1 MISRRVF
8 LAGSAALAVALPVFA
23 QQPAS
28 RPTGGA
34 GGRIIRVTTLKP
46 DGPGSITEA
55 IKATG
60 ARIVVF
66 EVGGVI
72 DLGRST
78 LRITR
83 GDLTIAGET
92 APSPGI
98 TLIKGGIEIGQD
110 CRNVVIT
117 HIAVRPGEAGAGKTS
132 GWECDG
138 IYAYGASNILIRNCS
153 ITWATDEGLSAS
165 GKRFGIDNAGASVA
179 DWRAATSHDIF
190 FLNNIVAEG
199 LSNATHSKGEH
210 SKGTLIHDNV
220 RNALIADSLY
230 AHNMERNILFKGGTQ
245 GVMTRC
251 IVYNPGKRFAHYN
264 LHDMSGRAAPG
275 NRRRHRLSPA
285 TSSAVRP
292 PIRRPAAFVLG
303 GEHDLRCP
311 GQASP
316 ARCKRRRAGGIRR
329 VWLQEGEA
337 DRALKPILVDL
348 DYELER
354 ARPPARARPSGSR
367 SYRRAHR
374 RDADQRHG
382 PHHRL
387 REGCPAAI
395 KPPGSRARHRRSQ
408 VEPRRCGRACTC
420 SPACTHVAVAS
431 QPAKPGSIVS

>member
-138 IYAYGASNILIRNCS
+138 IYAYGASSILIRNCS

-264 LHDMSGRAAPG
+264 LHDNEWENHPYETGDIVI
-275 NRRRHRLSPA
+275 
-285 TSSAVRP
+285 TSNVFMAGPSTDPKA
-292 PIRRPAAFVLG
+292 AAFMLG
-303 GEHDLRCP
+303 GEGDLRLAMANNHLQ
-311 GQASP
+311 GA
-316 ARCKRRRAGGIRR
+316 KGGALAEYGVFGSKKAKLI
-329 VWLQEGEA
+329 EA
-337 DRALKPILVDL
+337 PKPILVDPIP
-348 DYELER
+348 ELATTLANCG
-354 ARPPARARPSGSR
+354 ARPWDRDPIDARIVKDVINGTGRIIDSELDVGGYPERPET
-367 SYRRAHR
+367 RAAFIEAEWNLDTMTR
-374 RDADQRHG
+374 
-382 PHHRL
+382 
-387 REGCPAAI
+387 
-395 KPPGSRARHRRSQ
+395 KRA
-408 VEPRRCGRACTC
+408 
-420 SPACTHVAVAS
+420 
-431 QPAKPGSIVS
+431 